1 VKDAAVSG
9 SRSVTS
15 GEEGVSTLRVGADE
29 ILYRSASMRS
39 VMATVNLIAQSDVS
53 VLLLGESGSGKEV
66 IARAIHELS
75 ARSEGMFVPINCAS
89 LSGDI
94 LENELFG
101 HERGAFTSADEQKRG
116 LFELADG
123 GTVLLD
129 EINEMGLHVQPKLLR
144 VLERREF
151 RRVGGT
157 KKIKVD
163 LRIIAASNVDLDAEV
178 RMRRFR
184 CATDARTSPSSPGTS
199 SADCARTTGGRRTSR
214 SAPWAACATTR
225 GPETSGS

>member
-1 VKDAAVSG
+1 RSGSVRNSVRRLASTCRRIADHGAGYREHAAGAAEDLRGGARPQARHRRRRMRHLRRALPGPRGGPQWSRRRAARRPVHSRLSTASGDDPRRSVALSQSDCAGVKDAAVSG

-53 VLLLGESGSGKEV
+53 VLLLGESGSGEEV

-123 GTVLLD
+123 GTVL
-129 EINEMGLHVQPKLLR
+129 
-144 VLERREF
+144 
-151 RRVGGT
+151 
-157 KKIKVD
+157 
-163 LRIIAASNVDLDAEV
+163 
-178 RMRRFR
+178 
-184 CATDARTSPSSPGTS
+184 
-199 SADCARTTGGRRTSR
+199 
-214 SAPWAACATTR
+214 
-225 GPETSGS
+225 